1 MKAKI
6 IAIYSFV
13 VVASVAMVAFFIHV
27 ANQVPE
33 TPVAS
38 HVGTEKVETFFPIEV
53 DLEMTRQDGETMHLS
68 DLEGKVTVLAQFF
81 AVCPKCAVRNGRD
94 LAEVYRT
101 FGDHPDFRILCIS
114 VDPDTDGVEQLA
126 DYAGAMK
133 ADVSNWWFTRT
144 DDEAEI
150 HRFLEEELKF
160 FRITERTDPV
170 DIASNGRFAHDLDL
184 LLVDREMNV
193 VGKYPLASAASEEGR
208 KLDPTRYQREKEK
221 LYQRIREELGDE

>member
-1 MKAKI
+1 MNPKI

-13 VVASVAMVAFFIHV
+13 TVASVAMVAFFIHV

-33 TPVAS
+33 TPIAS
-38 HVGTEKVETFFPIEV
+38 NVGADKVETFFPIEA
-53 DLEMTRQDGETMHLS
+53 DLEMTRQDGGTVHLS
-68 DLEGKVTVLAQFF
+68 DLKGKVTVLAQFF
-81 AVCPKCAVRNGRD
+81 AVCPKCVVRNGRD
-94 LAEVYRT
+94 LVELYRT
-101 FGDHPDFRILCIS
+101 FGDDPDFRILCIS
-114 VDPDTDGVEQLA
+114 VDPETDGVEQLA

-144 DDEAEI
+144 DDQAEI

-184 LLVDREMNV
+184 LLVDRDMNV

-208 KLDPTRYQREKEK
+208 KLDPARYEREKHK
-221 LYQRIREELGDE
+221 LYERIRKELGDE